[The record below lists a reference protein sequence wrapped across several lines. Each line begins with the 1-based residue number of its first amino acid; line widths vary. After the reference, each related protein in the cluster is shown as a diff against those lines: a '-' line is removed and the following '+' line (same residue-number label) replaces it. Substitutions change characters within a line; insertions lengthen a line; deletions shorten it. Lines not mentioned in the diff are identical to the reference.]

1 MVRARSLL
9 WSVAPGLF
17 FMLRILYHFDVALS
31 TYMAYNLD
39 MKTKSNNISR
49 SYQLPGLRR
58 ERKAR
63 TLSQEELA
71 TLSGVSRPTIARIEL
86 GTTGAY
92 RSTVDK
98 LARGLKV
105 GKGRLMV

>member
-1 MVRARSLL
+1 M
-9 WSVAPGLF
+9 G
-17 FMLRILYHFDVALS
+17 
-31 TYMAYNLD
+31 
-39 MKTKSNNISR
+39 MKTKKDNFNR
-49 SYQLPGLRR
+49 SYHLPGLRR

-105 GKGRLMV
+105 PRGKLMV

>member
-1 MVRARSLL
+1 M
-9 WSVAPGLF
+9 G
-17 FMLRILYHFDVALS
+17 MS
-31 TYMAYNLD
+31 T
-39 MKTKSNNISR
+39 KKIEGQR
-49 SYQLPGLRR
+49 VYQLPGLRR

-92 RSTVDK
+92 ISTVNK

-105 GKGRLMV
+105 PKGRLMV

>member
-1 MVRARSLL
+1 MR
-9 WSVAPGLF
+9 
-17 FMLRILYHFDVALS
+17 
-31 TYMAYNLD
+31 
-39 MKTKSNNISR
+39 TKKLGSSR
-49 SYQLPGLRR
+49 SYQLSGLRR

-92 RSTVDK
+92 ISTVNK

-105 GKGRLMV
+105 PKGRLMV

>member
-1 MVRARSLL
+1 M
-9 WSVAPGLF
+9 G
-17 FMLRILYHFDVALS
+17 
-31 TYMAYNLD
+31 
-39 MKTKSNNISR
+39 MKTKKIETQR

-71 TLSGVSRPTIARIEL
+71 KLSGVSRPTIARIEL

-105 GKGRLMV
+105 PRGRLMV

>member
-1 MVRARSLL
+1 M
-9 WSVAPGLF
+9 
-17 FMLRILYHFDVALS
+17 S
-31 TYMAYNLD
+31 TYMGYN
-39 MKTKSNNISR
+39 MGMNTKKTQTQR

-92 RSTVDK
+92 KSTVEK
-98 LARGLKV
+98 LARALKV

>member
-1 MVRARSLL
+1 
-9 WSVAPGLF
+9 
-17 FMLRILYHFDVALS
+17 MLRILYHFGLALS
-31 TYMAYNLD
+31 TYIAYN
-39 MKTKSNNISR
+39 MGMRTKKDNVNR

-92 RSTVDK
+92 RSTVEK

-105 GKGRLMV
+105 GRGRLMV

>member
-1 MVRARSLL
+1 M
-9 WSVAPGLF
+9 G
-17 FMLRILYHFDVALS
+17 
-31 TYMAYNLD
+31 
-39 MKTKSNNISR
+39 MKTKKIGSSR

-92 RSTVDK
+92 ISTVNK

-105 GKGRLMV
+105 PKGRLMV